1 MQHSNSYMT
10 ESMYPYTL
18 QVQEGISINSKELGR
33 LATLLIRL
41 ISILRE
47 EGVPKNNFDKTAVR
61 VARKL
66 DKELEIWDLYRRR
79 DEEEY
84 RDLSLE
90 LSNAIDNRKMLHI
103 KRKLGNIG
111 DEELSLKLSVAD
123 WGIEDLKLKKLRIE
137 HSVNALN
144 NLRSLFAYEDIEELY
159 TVSKNNYEILREISL
174 GSEITEFLIM
184 VLDKL
189 SKAVTSTNPSTL

>member
-84 RDLSLE
+84 RALSLE

>member
-1 MQHSNSYMT
+1 MQHSSSYMT

-18 QVQEGISINSKELGR
+18 QVPEGISSNSKELAR

-41 ISILRE
+41 ICILQE
-47 EGVPKNNFDKTAVR
+47 EGVPKKSFDKTALR

-66 DKELEIWDLYRRR
+66 DKELEIWDLYRMR

-84 RDLSLE
+84 EALSKE
-90 LSNAIDNRKMLHI
+90 LSNAIDYRKMLHI

-123 WGIEDLKLKKLRIE
+123 WSIEDLKLKKLRIE

-159 TVSKNNYEILREISL
+159 TVSKNNYEILKELSL
-174 GSEITEFLIM
+174 GSEITEFFIN
-184 VLDKL
+184 VLNNL
-189 SKAVTSTNPSTL
+189 SKAVTSPNPSTL